1 MPMKHMHVQP
11 PPPHWTTQLAQ
22 GVETAGKIYTAATT
36 LYHVGKGIGT
46 AMRVAAPIALG
57 ML

>member
-1 MPMKHMHVQP
+1 MRHMHVQP
-11 PPPHWTTQLAQ
+11 PQPHWTTQLAQ
-22 GVETAGKIYTAATT
+22 GVETAGKLYTAATT

-57 ML
+57 LL